1 MKYTIP
7 DPEPETRAFWSNPTR
22 TRPEVLLVKAWSLKG
37 AWGKNTAH
45 FCLIVCLKRSK
56 TYAFLTKQFV
66 SELALTLQ
74 HSDWWKHLN
83 SRQYLGENL
92 IEKYFIGKV
101 TQLYLSFFS
110 LFKEALCM
118 GHSGGNAHCKT
129 QDGAE
134 KRAIRLHIF
143 LPSRLHE
150 FCSWT
155 CVKYVSF
162 ALYFR
167 KYMFLAYLI
176 SDVPWQERRRP
187 QANYWNWI
195 ERIHRVDW
203 SKIDVQSVSVSQ
215 SVS

>member
-1 MKYTIP
+1 MH
-7 DPEPETRAFWSNPTR
+7 FWQN
-22 TRPEVLLVKAWSLKG
+22 SLFQN
-37 AWGKNTAH
+37 WHLHCNTATDGNTWTVGN
-45 FCLIVCLKRSK
+45 IWVRIWSK
-56 TYAFLTKQFV
+56 
-66 SELALTLQ
+66 
-74 HSDWWKHLN
+74 
-83 SRQYLGENL
+83 
-92 IEKYFIGKV
+92 KYFIGKV

-118 GHSGGNAHCKT
+118 GHSGGNAYCKT

-176 SDVPWQERRRP
+176 SDVPWQERPRP
-187 QANYWNWI
+187 QANNWNWI

-215 SVS
+215 LGWVRHP